1 MKNEIDIL
9 LEDFE
14 YELIFGK
21 QSLLLTVEVG
31 TKKIEKYYKDNYG
44 DRKAEEFLLKFK
56 KNYQEIKDVSDHQL
70 RRVENLTEILNEFE
84 ISDKKADRLR
94 LDIFNGIFGRLPYV
108 EVCTERF
115 PDAAYTAS
123 EYLDDIYGI
132 VWEGVLKHRPLEN
145 FDRALQTAFLESI
158 ISTSTATAP
167 IGSFKASKT
176 GFAAT
181 GKPEINLAALRNGG
195 KVDMKMYSLQNAE
208 EVAGFSSIPP
218 IYTNQTKI
226 AAYYFDLLMRT
237 KDMLKKAI
245 STAPEA
251 DRSHY
256 DLLIYRINKAT
267 EIE

>member
-1 MKNEIDIL
+1 MINQEKTLELVDRSQRKDTTAFAQLVTEFQPMVFRLAFRLLCDEDEARDITQETFVKVWLSLKTYNRKNRFSTWL
-9 LEDFE
+9 
-14 YELIFGK
+14 Y
-21 QSLLLTVEVG
+21 
-31 TKKIEKYYKDNYG
+31 KITCNACY
-44 DRKAEEFLLKFK
+44 
-56 KNYQEIKDVSDHQL
+56 
-70 RRVENLTEILNEFE
+70 
-84 ISDKKADRLR
+84 DRLR

-145 FDRALQTAFLESI
+145 FERALQTAFLESI

>member
-1 MKNEIDIL
+1 M
-9 LEDFE
+9 
-14 YELIFGK
+14 
-21 QSLLLTVEVG
+21 
-31 TKKIEKYYKDNYG
+31 
-44 DRKAEEFLLKFK
+44 
-56 KNYQEIKDVSDHQL
+56 
-70 RRVENLTEILNEFE
+70 
-84 ISDKKADRLR
+84 
-94 LDIFNGIFGRLPYV
+94 
-108 EVCTERF
+108 
-115 PDAAYTAS
+115 
-123 EYLDDIYGI
+123 
-132 VWEGVLKHRPLEN
+132 
-145 FDRALQTAFLESI
+145 
-158 ISTSTATAP
+158 
-167 IGSFKASKT
+167 
-176 GFAAT
+176 
-181 GKPEINLAALRNGG
+181 RNGG

>member
-1 MKNEIDIL
+1 MFAKDLSEKDAIPSYSMVDREKQKAALSKALELAKNLDWV
-9 LEDFE
+9 DD
-14 YELIFGK
+14 
-21 QSLLLTVEVG
+21 T
-31 TKKIEKYYKDNYG
+31 
-44 DRKAEEFLLKFK
+44 A
-56 KNYQEIKDVSDHQL
+56 H
-70 RRVENLTEILNEFE
+70 LNEFE

>member
-1 MKNEIDIL
+1 M
-9 LEDFE
+9 
-14 YELIFGK
+14 
-21 QSLLLTVEVG
+21 
-31 TKKIEKYYKDNYG
+31 
-44 DRKAEEFLLKFK
+44 
-56 KNYQEIKDVSDHQL
+56 
-70 RRVENLTEILNEFE
+70 NEFE

>member
-1 MKNEIDIL
+1 M
-9 LEDFE
+9 
-14 YELIFGK
+14 
-21 QSLLLTVEVG
+21 
-31 TKKIEKYYKDNYG
+31 
-44 DRKAEEFLLKFK
+44 R
-56 KNYQEIKDVSDHQL
+56 
-70 RRVENLTEILNEFE
+70 RRVHSALSERLSGRIYAILSYIGGIYLNDIREKDAIPSYSMVDREKQKAALSKALELAKNLDWVDDTAHLNEFE

-145 FDRALQTAFLESI
+145 FERALQTAFLESI

-195 KVDMKMYSLQNAE
+195 KVDMKMY
-208 EVAGFSSIPP
+208 
-218 IYTNQTKI
+218 
-226 AAYYFDLLMRT
+226 
-237 KDMLKKAI
+237 
-245 STAPEA
+245 
-251 DRSHY
+251 
-256 DLLIYRINKAT
+256 
-267 EIE
+267 